1 MLQLLGCWR
10 GGEGW
15 YCNLVETETE
25 WGPGEGGGKT
35 QRRLGGGSGRFA
47 YTKSQCTSAG

>member
-15 YCNLVETETE
+15 YCNLVRTKTH
-25 WGPGEGGGKT
+25 WDPGEGGGKT
-35 QRRLGGGSGRFA
+35 QCRLGGDSGRFA
-47 YTKSQCTSAG
+47 YMKSQCTPAG